1 MQRFKTLAVHAGQAP
16 DPAFGAV
23 MTPIYQTSTFAFQ
36 GVNRPGPYE
45 YSRSGNPTRK
55 ALESCLAALENG
67 PAGFAFGTGMAAETT
82 LLMLFK
88 PGEHLIIHN
97 DLYGGTY
104 RLLGVLEER
113 GIAVEYVD
121 LRDEGAVRAAIR
133 PATRAIWIES
143 PTNPCMNLVDLAAI
157 AGIARA
163 AGVLTICDNTFLSPY
178 FQRPLDLG
186 VDIVVHSTTKYIN
199 GHSDVVGGAIVVRDP
214 ALGER
219 IAYLQN
225 ALGTCEAPFDCFL
238 VLRGIKTLALR
249 MEAHHAGGL
258 EIARW
263 LEGHRAIARVHHP
276 GLPSHPQYALAQRQM
291 TGCGGTFSFRVRGGQ
306 AEAFGLLG
314 AVRVFTLAESLG
326 GVESLIEHPATM
338 THASVPAGIQQQ
350 MGITPDLIRISV
362 GIEDVADL
370 IADLDQA
377 LGGGTAG

>member
-1 MQRFKTLAVHAGQAP
+1 MPLSSVFMQRFKTLAVHAGQAP

-36 GVNRPGPYE
+36 GVGRPGPYD

-55 ALESCLAALENG
+55 ALETCLAALENG
-67 PAGFAFGTGMAAETT
+67 TAGFVFGTGMAAETT

-104 RLLGVLEER
+104 RLLALLAER
-113 GIAVEYVD
+113 GIEIEYVD
-121 LRDEGAVRAAIR
+121 LRDEAAVRAAVR

-157 AGIARA
+157 AAMARA

-186 VDIVVHSTTKYIN
+186 VDIVLHSTTKYIN

-214 ALGER
+214 ALAER
-219 IAYLQN
+219 IGYLQN

-249 MEAHHAGGL
+249 MEAHHDNAL
-258 EIARW
+258 AIARW
-263 LEGHRAIARVHHP
+263 LEGHAA
-276 GLPSHPQYALAQRQM
+276 A
-291 TGCGGTFSFRVRGGQ
+291 FR
-306 AEAFGLLG
+306 LLG
-314 AVRVFTLAESLG
+314 GVRVFTLAESLG

-338 THASVPAGIQQQ
+338 THASVPAGIRER

-362 GIEDVADL
+362 GIEDAADL
-370 IADLDQA
+370 IADLDRA
-377 LGGGTAG
+377 MDAAAV

>member
-1 MQRFKTLAVHAGQAP
+1 
-16 DPAFGAV
+16 
-23 MTPIYQTSTFAFQ
+23 
-36 GVNRPGPYE
+36 
-45 YSRSGNPTRK
+45 
-55 ALESCLAALENG
+55 
-67 PAGFAFGTGMAAETT
+67 
-82 LLMLFK
+82 
-88 PGEHLIIHN
+88 
-97 DLYGGTY
+97 
-104 RLLGVLEER
+104 
-113 GIAVEYVD
+113 
-121 LRDEGAVRAAIR
+121 
-133 PATRAIWIES
+133 
-143 PTNPCMNLVDLAAI
+143 
-157 AGIARA
+157 
-163 AGVLTICDNTFLSPY
+163 
-178 FQRPLDLG
+178 
-186 VDIVVHSTTKYIN
+186 
-199 GHSDVVGGAIVVRDP
+199 DP

-249 MEAHHAGGL
+249 MEAHHAGAL

-276 GLPSHPQYALAQRQM
+276 GLPSHPQYA
-291 TGCGGTFSFRVRGGQ
+291 
-306 AEAFGLLG
+306 
-314 AVRVFTLAESLG
+314 LAESLG

>member
-1 MQRFKTLAVHAGQAP
+1 MHRFKTLAVHAGQAP
-16 DPAFGAV
+16 DAAFGAV
-23 MTPIYQTSTFAFQ
+23 MTPIYQTSTFAFRA
-36 GVNRPGPYE
+36 VNQPGPYD

-55 ALESCLAALENG
+55 ALETCLAALENG
-67 PAGFAFGTGMAAETT
+67 SAGFAFATGMAAETT
-82 LLMLFK
+82 LLALFK
-88 PGEHLIIHN
+88 PGDHLIIHN

-104 RLLGVLEER
+104 RLLALLAAR
-113 GIAVEYVD
+113 GIEVEYLD
-121 LRDEGAVRAAIR
+121 LRDEAAARARIR

-157 AGIARA
+157 AAIARA

-214 ALGER
+214 ALAER

-238 VLRGIKTLALR
+238 VMRGIKTLALR
-249 MEAHHAGGL
+249 MEAHHANAL
-258 EIARW
+258 AIARW
-263 LEGHRAIARVHHP
+263 LEGCQGVARVHHP
-276 GLPSHPQYALAQRQM
+276 GLPSHPQYQLAQRQM

-306 AEAFGLLG
+306 AEAFRLLG

-326 GVESLIEHPATM
+326 GVESLIEHPSTM
-338 THASVPAGIQQQ
+338 THASVPPDIREQ

-362 GIEDVADL
+362 GIEDSADLVADL
-370 IADLDQA
+370 EQA
-377 LGGGTAG
+377 MAAATA